1 MIYLK
6 CHGDFKPE
14 WRMGSTLASPCRSED
29 APPIHLLFFSLSL
42 SFSTFFLN
50 LHRFHFSE
58 QGVRP
63 LGTAGRTA
71 AAVGAAVTGGAAAVL
86 AAVGPPSGS
95 SSPQWRNS
103 WVLLEVGVTVS
114 LYAMRG
120 VAVDTEGHYKYTT
133 LEMYLATG
141 NRNISTQM
149 VRAWK

>member
-1 MIYLK
+1 MILSPSD
-6 CHGDFKPE
+6 GWGPR
-14 WRMGSTLASPCRSED
+14 WPVLAEAKMRRPFIYS
-29 APPIHLLFFSLSL
+29 FFSLSL

-63 LGTAGRTA
+63 LGTAGRSA

-103 WVLLEVGVTVS
+103 
-114 LYAMRG
+114 
-120 VAVDTEGHYKYTT
+120 
-133 LEMYLATG
+133 
-141 NRNISTQM
+141 
-149 VRAWK
+149 